1 MDDFRPIWGI
11 HIGQSMHNHGEKI
24 GVQAIFQTNFDNF
37 RPIWSSLD
45 KCRPFET
52 NLGQSKT
59 NLGNS
64 PQAID
69 AKSWKNG
76 WRSGEIMKQGRPWQL
91 F

>member
-11 HIGQSMHNHGEKI
+11 HIGQSMQNHGEKI

-37 RPIWSSLD
+37 RPSSLD

-64 PQAID
+64 P
-69 AKSWKNG
+69 
-76 WRSGEIMKQGRPWQL
+76 
-91 F
+91 